1 MSELNLL
8 TNTDWQILNVI
19 HDKRE
24 ADRGYIMRETGVSL
38 AIISTS
44 INHLLG
50 NKGDL
55 KTAFITKKEMPKR
68 ETKAGPAPV
77 LYSVVPNVGYFLG
90 ISVGQSYTKLA
101 LIDFDFQV
109 VELKSNDGEE
119 FSLETGTNMSTV
131 LNNVRKL
138 LSSLREQKPEM
149 VEKLLGIGFACEGTI
164 DCENKVARYSSTM
177 PFIKE
182 LSIKDI
188 LGPSEMNFIEEHNL
202 SLAMDN
208 VPNCIATAELKVG
221 NLSKYSSKS
230 DTIDQDDYDDSA
242 ANHYRSRNE
251 KHIVCLNIGTDISV
265 SLILDGKVYR
275 GMSNYSGCIE
285 HFFVDVNYDELKT
298 IPGFR
303 VKDTD
308 PYHNVGFLIANSIGK
323 IDKQNAEQKLTK
335 EELEKV
341 FEYSGTIIG
350 KSLSYII
357 NLLNPELI
365 VLTGHNADAFY
376 DRFYP
381 QIRESIGER
390 TWRYGLEKL
399 RFEKT
404 LLSSNSAA
412 IGAAINAYLEL
423 VSSFNKKNTF
433 M

>member
-8 TNTDWQILNVI
+8 TKTDWRILNVI
-19 HDKRE
+19 HEKRE
-24 ADRGYIMRETGVSL
+24 VDRNYIIKEAGVSL
-38 AIISTS
+38 AAVTTS

-55 KTAFITKKEMPKR
+55 TTAFISKIEMPKR
-68 ETKAGPAPV
+68 EIKSGPAPI
-77 LYSVVPNVGYFLG
+77 LYNVIPTVGYFLG
-90 ISVGQSYTKLA
+90 ISVGQSITRLA

-119 FSLETGTNMSTV
+119 FCFETGTNMSTF
-131 LNNVRKL
+131 LNNIRKL
-138 LSSLREQKPEM
+138 LINLREQRPEM
-149 VEKLLGIGFACEGTI
+149 IHKLLGIGFACEGTV
-164 DCENKVARYSSTM
+164 DCVNKVVRYSYAL

-188 LGPSEMNFIEEHNL
+188 LGPNEMDFIVTNNL

-208 VPNCIATAELKVG
+208 LPNCIATAELRVG
-221 NLSKYSSKS
+221 NLSKCYRV
-230 DTIDQDDYDDSA
+230 DDENKNTDSEVITYCA
-242 ANHYRSRNE
+242 RNE
-251 KHIVCLNIGTDISV
+251 KHIVCLNIGNEISV

-298 IPGFR
+298 IPGFN

-308 PYHNVGFLIANSIGK
+308 PYHQLGFLIANSLGK
-323 IDKQNAEQKLTK
+323 IDNQNTRRKLTND
-335 EELEKV
+335 ELAKV
-341 FEYSGTIIG
+341 YEYSGTIIG

-399 RFEKT
+399 RFERT
-404 LLSSNSAA
+404 QLSSNSAA
-412 IGAAINAYLEL
+412 IGAAINAYSEL
-423 VSSFNKKNTF
+423 VSSFND
-433 M
+433 

>member
-1 MSELNLL
+1 MPELNLL
-8 TNTDWQILNVI
+8 TNTDWRILNII
-19 HDKRE
+19 HE
-24 ADRGYIMRETGVSL
+24 QGEVDRGYIMKEAGVSL
-38 AIISTS
+38 ATVTTS

-55 KTAFITKKEMPKR
+55 KTAFISKNELPKR
-68 ETKAGPAPV
+68 ETKAGPAPI
-77 LYSVVPNVGYFLG
+77 LYSVIPTVGYFLG
-90 ISVGQSYTKLA
+90 ISVGQSITRLA

-119 FSLETGTNMSTV
+119 FSFQTGTNMSMV
-131 LNNVRKL
+131 LNNIRKL
-138 LSSLREQKPEM
+138 LINLREQRPDM
-149 VEKLLGIGFACEGTI
+149 VQKLLGIGFACEGTV
-164 DCENKVARYSSTM
+164 DCVNKVARYSSAL

-188 LGPSEMNFIEEHNL
+188 LGPSEMDFIENNNL

-208 VPNCIATAELKVG
+208 VPNCIATAELRVG
-221 NLSKYSSKS
+221 NLSKYYSVNDENNK
-230 DTIDQDDYDDSA
+230 DDHEYS
-242 ANHYRSRNE
+242 NYRARNE
-251 KHIVCLNIGTDISV
+251 KHIVCLNIGNDISV

-285 HFFVDVNYDELKT
+285 HFFVDVNYEELKT
-298 IPGFR
+298 IPGFS

-308 PYHNVGFLIANSIGK
+308 PYHQLGFLIANSIGK
-323 IDKQNAEQKLTK
+323 IDNQNTVHKLTSD
-335 EELEKV
+335 ELDKV
-341 FEYSGTIIG
+341 YEYSGTIIG

-381 QIRESIGER
+381 QIRESVGER

-399 RFEKT
+399 RFERT
-404 LLSSNSAA
+404 QLSSNSAA

-423 VSSFNKKNTF
+423 VSSYKN
-433 M
+433 

>member
-8 TNTDWQILNVI
+8 TNIDWRILNII
-19 HDKRE
+19 HEKGE
-24 ADRGYIMRETGVSL
+24 VDRSYIMKEAGVSL
-38 AIISTS
+38 ATVTTS

-55 KTAFITKKEMPKR
+55 TTAFITKKEMPKK
-68 ETKAGPAPV
+68 ETKAGPAPI
-77 LYSVVPNVGYFLG
+77 LYNVIPTIGYFLG
-90 ISVGQSYTKLA
+90 ISVGESITRLA

-109 VELKSNDGEE
+109 IELRSNDGEE
-119 FSLETGTNMSTV
+119 FSFDTGTNMSTV
-131 LNNVRKL
+131 LTNIRKL
-138 LSSLREQKPEM
+138 LTNLREQRPEM
-149 VEKLLGIGFACEGTI
+149 VQKLLGIGFACEGTV
-164 DCENKVARYSSTM
+164 DCVNKVARYSAAL

-188 LGPSEMNFIEEHNL
+188 LGPGEMDFIEKNNL

-208 VPNCIATAELKVG
+208 LPNCIATAELRVG
-221 NLSKYSSKS
+221 NLSKCYTGNDEIAHESM
-230 DTIDQDDYDDSA
+230 
-242 ANHYRSRNE
+242 NYRARNE
-251 KHIVCLNIGTDISV
+251 KHIVCLNIGNEISV

-298 IPGFR
+298 IPGFN

-308 PYHNVGFLIANSIGK
+308 PYHQLGFLIANSIGK
-323 IDKQNAEQKLTK
+323 IDHKSTVHKLTND
-335 EELEKV
+335 ELDKV
-341 FEYSGTIIG
+341 YEYSGTIIG

-404 LLSSNSAA
+404 QLSSNSAA
-412 IGAAINAYLEL
+412 IGAAINSYLEL
-423 VSSFNKKNTF
+423 ISSFRNQ
-433 M
+433 